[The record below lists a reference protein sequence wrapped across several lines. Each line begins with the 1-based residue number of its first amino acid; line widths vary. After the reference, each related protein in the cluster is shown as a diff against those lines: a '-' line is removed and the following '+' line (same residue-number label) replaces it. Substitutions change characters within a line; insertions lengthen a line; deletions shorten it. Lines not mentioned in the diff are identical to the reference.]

1 MWKLKLIFWGIKITG
16 RWFFIIQEKRLI
28 IPYVNYVKT
37 THFWGFFL
45 IQTSASIFL
54 FQFCYHSNRIYKT
67 LMVNIVTEIS
77 FPIADDKK
85 KNLACKKSLSFN
97 IKFGVTLCLTM
108 LKYPCILRPFFLK
121 GFTHPDHNRPRVI
134 IWLWWCQ
141 IPLVLSATRFFEKPT
156 KRAPRFGFMSSS
168 LGPRPLFVRSDIRAS
183 WLRGLWERRDAL
195 LSLCVQWWG

>member
-1 MWKLKLIFWGIKITG
+1 
-16 RWFFIIQEKRLI
+16 
-28 IPYVNYVKT
+28 
-37 THFWGFFL
+37 
-45 IQTSASIFL
+45 
-54 FQFCYHSNRIYKT
+54 
-67 LMVNIVTEIS
+67 
-77 FPIADDKK
+77 
-85 KNLACKKSLSFN
+85 
-97 IKFGVTLCLTM
+97 M
-108 LKYPCILRPFFLK
+108 LKYQCILRPFFLK

-195 LSLCVQWWG
+195 LSLCVQWWGQCSVVVDITNYNKGTRILYTSIIVCWSKENSRVLNAQITYILLIS